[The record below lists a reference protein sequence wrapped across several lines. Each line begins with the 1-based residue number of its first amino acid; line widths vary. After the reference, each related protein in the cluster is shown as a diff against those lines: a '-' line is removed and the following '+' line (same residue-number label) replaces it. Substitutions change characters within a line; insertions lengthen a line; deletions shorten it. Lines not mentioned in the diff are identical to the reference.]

1 MIKILHGENIVESRK
16 ALTELATNARS
27 EGTETVSLDGAK
39 TTLTQVRSNLE
50 SSSLFGKSRL
60 VIIENL
66 LTGQKSATKTKILQY
81 LAEQK
86 FDNDLVLWEPKEVS
100 KKVLNQ
106 LPKVEIRFFR
116 VAPVIFRFLDSLQPN
131 NNKEMLRL
139 LKEAKAAEEQEMIF
153 YMIIRQIRLLLLAK
167 DSDNR
172 SLAYL
177 PSWQQKKFLS
187 QSKFFTLDQLK
198 KIHQQLLEIDFSQ
211 KTSGDPYSLS
221 SRLDLLIASL

>member
-16 ALTELATNARS
+16 ALTELLADVRN

-39 TTLTQVRSNLE
+39 TSLTQVRSNLE

-66 LTGQKSATKTKILQY
+66 LTGQKSTTKTKILQY
-81 LAEQK
+81 LVEQK
-86 FDNDLVLWEPKEVS
+86 FDNDLILWEPKEVS
-100 KKVLNQ
+100 ERALNQ
-106 LPKVEIRFFR
+106 LPKAETKLFR
-116 VAPVIFRFLDSLQPN
+116 VAPVIFRFLDSLQPGN
-131 NNKEMLRL
+131 TREMLRL
-139 LKEAKAAEEQEMIF
+139 LEEAKAAEEQEMIF
-153 YMIIRQIRLLLLAK
+153 YMIIRQIRLLLTAK
-167 DSDNR
+167 DSDINR
-172 SLAYL
+172 L
-177 PSWQQKKFLS
+177 PGWQQKKFLS
-187 QSKFFTLDQLK
+187 QSELFTLEQLK